1 MTVQEKNKSQPDL
14 INYFKELPF
23 YNRYTEKPKIKCLK
37 NIDLLSELPFYE
49 ELNVIKTDHAFKG
62 YAMSYKVE
70 LVEKKDSLVQL
81 EASKSSIKDLF
92 NNLLDETKGFKY
104 QITFK
109 AELKK
114 YKVSKIEFALVHFSS
129 TTKTVINHKF
139 DLERSFQEIL
149 YRIGNWIN
157 ERSG

>member
-104 QITFK
+104 
-109 AELKK
+109 
-114 YKVSKIEFALVHFSS
+114 
-129 TTKTVINHKF
+129 
-139 DLERSFQEIL
+139 
-149 YRIGNWIN
+149 
-157 ERSG
+157 